1 MANGPNVGNAYI
13 QIIPSMEGA
22 QKSISQQFGSIMG
35 SEGPAAG
42 NLLGEG
48 MMSGIGGK
56 LGAIGGLMKKIL
68 PAASV
73 AAVGKA
79 LFDIGSEFD
88 EMTDTIIVGTGAT
101 GKALEELE
109 NSAKSI
115 ATTAPT
121 SFAEAG
127 DIVQDLNTRLGLTGD
142 TLTQVGTQIAQVG
155 DLTGQA
161 FDTES
166 FAGAMSAWG
175 ASADEM
181 SGHLD
186 TLFAISQS
194 TGIGINELTGITESA
209 APQMSAL
216 GYSFEETAAMAGLL
230 DKAGLDASGTMS
242 KMSKALTTL
251 AKDGEEPAEAMT
263 RITEE
268 IQGYIE
274 KGDEAAAI
282 SAASDLFGTRGATQ
296 FVAAVQSG
304 SMSIE
309 EFAKAMSD
317 SAGIIGE
324 TEGRTMSFGER
335 VTILKNQFKELLE
348 PMGSAVFAGLSTAM
362 TAVTD
367 AFGKFVDGPGQ
378 TIAAVFREIVGIAQN
393 VAESFT
399 EAFGK
404 ATGITSV
411 STAASKL
418 GSVFRTVGSVLKPVA
433 SLFGSLLRTVLPPL
447 AKLVGTTLG
456 TAFRALG
463 KAIDVGKSALD
474 RIKSA
479 INTVKS
485 AFETFKRII
494 TAPFRFLSGLKIPHI
509 SVSGGKAPWGIGGLG
524 VKPSFSVTW
533 AAKGMI
539 LDKATL
545 IGAGE
550 AGREGIIPLEGG
562 AMRPF
567 AEAIA
572 KEMGGSAG
580 NTFNITLNANGV
592 ESPEA
597 YAQRFTRELKRQVRM
612 GAI

>member
-22 QKSISQQFGSIMG
+22 RESISQQFDSIMG

-48 MMSGIGGK
+48 MLSGIGEK
-56 LGAIGGLMKKIL
+56 LGALGGLMKKIL
-68 PAASV
+68 PAASI

-88 EMTDTIIVGTGAT
+88 EMTDTIIVGTGAS

-175 ASADEM
+175 ASSDEM

-230 DKAGLDASGTMS
+230 DKAGLDANGTMS

-296 FVAAVQSG
+296 FIAAVQSG
-304 SMSIE
+304 SMNIE
-309 EFAKAMSD
+309 EFAASMSN
-317 SAGIIGE
+317 SAGIIGD
-324 TEGRTMSFGER
+324 TESRTMSFSEH
-335 VTILKNQFKELLE
+335 VTVLKNQFKELLE
-348 PMGSAVFAGLSTAM
+348 PMGSAVFTGLSTVVGGIS
-362 TAVTD
+362 T
-367 AFGKFVDGPGQ
+367 AFGAFVDGPGQ
-378 TIAAVFREIVGIAQN
+378 KIGEVFQQIVGFAQSLGK
-393 VAESFT
+393 SFT
-399 EAFGK
+399 EAFSK
-404 ATGITSV
+404 ASGITSV
-411 STAASKL
+411 SSAASKM
-418 GSVFRTVGSVLKPVA
+418 GSVLRTVGRVLKPIA
-433 SLFGSLLRTVLPPL
+433 STFGTLLKAVLPPL
-447 AKLVGTTLG
+447 ARLVGGTLG
-456 TAFRALG
+456 AAFRTLG
-463 KAIDVGKSALD
+463 KAIGVGKSALN
-474 RIKSA
+474 RIESA
-479 INTVKS
+479 IRTVKS
-485 AFETFKRII
+485 AFETFKNIV

-509 SVSGGKAPWGIGGLG
+509 SVSGGQAPWGIGGLG
-524 VKPSFSVTW
+524 VKPSISVTW

-572 KEMGGSAG
+572 KEMSGSAG
-580 NTFNITLNANGV
+580 NTFNITLNANGA
-592 ESPEA
+592 ESPEQ
-597 YAQRFTRELKRQVRM
+597 YAQRFARELRRQVRM
-612 GAI
+612 GTV

>member
-1 MANGPNVGNAYI
+1 MSGGPNVANAYV
-13 QIIPSMEGA
+13 QIIPSMQGA
-22 QKSISQQFGSIMG
+22 QQSISQQLGSVVGAEG
-35 SEGPAAG
+35 SAAG
-42 NLLGEG
+42 NILGEG
-48 MMSGIGGK
+48 MLSGIGGK
-56 LGAIGGLMKKIL
+56 LGALGGLMKKIL

-88 EMTDTIIVGTGAT
+88 EMTDTIVVGTGAS
-101 GKALEELE
+101 GKALEALE

-115 ATTAPT
+115 ATTVPT

-142 TLTQVGTQIAQVG
+142 TLTEVGTQIAQVG
-155 DLTGQA
+155 DLTGEA

-175 ASADEM
+175 TAAEDM
-181 SGHLD
+181 SGQLD

-194 TGIGINELTGITESA
+194 TGIGINQLTGITESA

-251 AKDGEEPAEAMT
+251 AQDGEEPVDAMT

-268 IQGYIE
+268 IQNYID

-304 SMSIE
+304 AMSVE
-309 EFAKAMSD
+309 EFAAAMSD
-317 SAGIIGE
+317 SSGIIGE
-324 TEGRTMSFGER
+324 TESQTMDFSEH
-335 VTILKNQFKELLE
+335 VAVLKNQFKELLE
-348 PMGSAVFAGLSTAM
+348 PIGSAVFAGLSTVMANI
-362 TAVTD
+362 TQ
-367 AFGKFVDGPGQ
+367 AFGAFVNGPGQ
-378 TIAAVFREIVGIAQN
+378 KIGAIFKGIVS
-393 VAESFT
+393 VASEVGTAFT

-404 ATGITSV
+404 VTGVKSFSDAT
-411 STAASKL
+411 AKL
-418 GSVFRTVGSVLKPVA
+418 GSVFRTVGSILKPVV
-433 SLFGSLLRTVLPPL
+433 SLFTSLLRTILPPL
-447 AKLVGTTLG
+447 ARLVGATLG
-456 TAFRALG
+456 TAFKTLSSA
-463 KAIDVGKSALD
+463 VGVARSAFQK
-474 RIKSA
+474 IQGV

-485 AFETFKRII
+485 AFENFKRIV
-494 TAPFRFLSGLKIPHI
+494 TAPFRFLAGLKLPHI
-509 SVSGGKAPWGIGGLG
+509 NVSGGSAPWGIGGLG
-524 VKPSFSVTW
+524 TKPSFSVTW

-550 AGREGIIPLEGG
+550 AGREGLIPLEGG

-567 AEAIA
+567 AQAIA
-572 KEMGGSAG
+572 KEMDGGSSG
-580 NTFNITLNANGV
+580 NTFNFYITESNDANDTADAV
-592 ESPEA
+592 IHA
-597 YAQRFTRELKRQVRM
+597 IKTRLRT
-612 GAI
+612 A